1 MVERIQAEM
10 ATSIALDTLK
20 ATNSLRGLNDAVTSV
35 KNAWK
40 AQEAAAKSSGDY
52 LKASQE
58 RYNGLSREME
68 AQKNKITELQQRQKG
83 LDTST
88 KEGAESFLKY
98 ERNIQQA
105 NQKLASLESQQQRAK
120 SSMEYQTSGLAKL
133 QQEYKQMNQVS
144 DSYVNR
150 LKAEHNTRAANITS
164 ANNMKAS
171 LSNLS
176 QQYVKQSEELKRIEH
191 ASGSAS
197 DAYKRQ
203 AVRVNET
210 ATNVANMKNELKLTQ
225 AEVNRANPYGLSKYA
240 SGANGAYRAAEKMG
254 NGFHTAGQK
263 IKDMAYSS
271 SIAIV
276 GIGAVSIKG
285 AQLATNLQD
294 TFVKVNNIAT
304 TGGEKQAE
312 VTKNL
317 SQMQK
322 DGAKYSVQYGKSQ
335 QAIAEGYLEL
345 EKRGYTSTAALKAMK
360 SELQAS
366 VASGDDFN
374 DVLTVTSQV
383 VDAYG
388 MRTNNAAKMTKNT
401 KEVVNQ
407 LAYAADM
414 TATDFHDL
422 GKGMEYVGDSS
433 HAAGFKLSETA
444 SAMGILSN
452 HGLEADKAGT
462 GLRKVINSI
471 TGALS
476 DQEAA
481 QKGSASSIDS
491 LNEKIADH
499 QKKIADYQAAE
510 KAGTK
515 SSKSA
520 ASAIKTQQ
528 EAIEKLNGKIQAI
541 KSGGTNDMLSKLGI
555 SRSQLVDSN
564 GNLRDLTTIMGI
576 INEKTKNMGTAQK
589 NSVFNSLFG
598 TTGQNAGV
606 ILAQNNKELGEL
618 NEKVKKSADG
628 QGYVADLAKK
638 NMKSVKAELQQFSQ
652 AGQAVMIMIGKQ
664 MLPVISEAAVK
675 MAKAFNSK
683 EGQDG
688 LKKIAEGVAWVGD
701 KLVGLV
707 EYIGTHTGQI
717 KAFAEVFA
725 GIWAFKKISDTIGWI
740 KTAIG
745 TYKELNGVLK
755 TTAALNTA
763 ANATGSVGGKA
774 GAATTM
780 VETAATTRAAG
791 AGGGLATLSTGAKV
805 ASVASKVV
813 SGLGIAL
820 TAADV
825 GGSIATAI
833 SSKKSSDKISAASK
847 GAGAVIGG
855 GIGAILGSVIPGAG
869 TLAGGAIGSAIGDS
883 LGSTKTAQ
891 SITKKLNK
899 ALKKAFSD
907 NKITIKAPKVDAKD
921 AYSDLNKASKKYYSE
936 KQKQDLQDIK
946 LLKKNGYLTE
956 QEYQDRLKTIKEEGK
971 KANSVEKLSQSDRT
985 ALTKYY
991 SQQRQ
996 KLETSYNKTKQ
1007 KDSNKWDSIIAK
1019 DAAKYGE
1026 NSLQVQKDYKKK
1038 EQALAK
1044 DDQAKKKAVNKLTV
1058 KNATETT
1065 VEEAKLHTTLTGKI
1079 KLSNNEQV
1087 KLMDKL
1093 TKDKGRLTNK
1103 QLQDITSKSREEYNN
1118 VKKYADKK
1126 LDAAQKAADEQLKKV
1141 TKAADKQRD
1150 NVVNAA
1156 KNQYKDAK
1164 KAADKQR
1171 DDTIKAS
1178 ENQFKGNSQW
1188 AKDQRKSV
1196 RDSANKQH
1204 DDTVNAAKDQ
1214 RNKTV
1219 DSANKQHDDIV
1230 GKATSQRNKTS
1241 NAATQQRNEVVDKAY
1256 KQKDSVLDAAGKQ
1269 GNGVVNK
1276 AVLQANGSMEAASK
1290 QAKGT
1295 HSIWKGLGDFFN
1307 GLVKGFGIKSV
1318 DVKSGGDFGY
1328 KPATMQAFAT
1338 GSRGVSGG
1346 KALVGE
1352 AGIEAR
1358 YSPYSGKVDF
1368 LGTNGAQVVN
1378 LNPGDKVLNASDTAK
1393 LFQGGLGK
1401 TLPGYA
1407 KGTSSIESF
1416 LSSMTKGASDIWDD
1430 VSDATSEAIEKLTNP
1445 VKTLTDMASK
1455 IFDVNKLEVGDTGHN
1470 SSSGMVKT
1478 SIEDGF
1484 GKMLSKLKSGFESSG
1499 NAGGGKGA
1507 PSGAGVT
1514 RWRSQVV
1521 DALKANGLS
1530 TSSLM
1535 VDKVLRQI
1543 QTESGGN
1550 EKAVQGNIGDVNN
1563 ASGDLA
1569 KGLMQVISAT
1579 FNAYKFPGHSN
1590 PFNGYDSLLA
1600 GLAYAKN
1607 RYGSNLSFLGQG
1619 HGYAN
1624 GTITNTPHI
1633 ANIAEGGMTE
1643 AVIPWDLS
1651 KKSRAMELLGE
1662 TVTHFAQNTSSNTT
1676 VAESSDNN
1684 LSNMIEATNKTL
1696 NSVVELLAGILGQTT
1711 EANQSVDDIAMNKF
1725 SKAVIARAVRSA
1737 N

>member
-956 QEYQDRLKTIKEEGK
+956 QEYQDRLKNIKEEGK

-1150 NVVNAA
+1150 NIVNAA

-1676 VAESSDNN
+1676 VAESSNSN

>member
-164 ANNMKAS
+164 ANSMKAS

-176 QQYVKQSEELKRIEH
+176 QQYVKQSEELKRIEQ

-225 AEVNRANPYGLSKYA
+225 AEVNRTNPYGLSKYA

-254 NGFHTAGQK
+254 NGFHAAGQK

-285 AQLATNLQD
+285 AQAATNLQESY
-294 TFVKVNNIAT
+294 VKTLNLAT
-304 TGGEKQAE
+304 TGGEKAAE
-312 VTKNL
+312 AQKNVN
-317 SQMQK
+317 QMQK

-335 QAIAEGYLEL
+335 QAIAEGYQEL
-345 EKRGYTSTAALKAMK
+345 IKRGYTSAEALGAMK

-374 DVLTVTSQV
+374 DVLSVTSQV

-388 MRTNNAAKMTKNT
+388 MRTDNAAKMTKNT

-414 TATDFHDL
+414 TATDFQSL
-422 GKGMEYVGDSS
+422 GKGMEYVGDSAHS
-433 HAAGFKLSETA
+433 AGFKLSETSA
-444 SAMGILSN
+444 AMGILSN

-476 DQEAA
+476 DQDAA
-481 QKGSASSIDS
+481 QKGSAASIDS

-541 KSGGTNDMLSKLGI
+541 KSGGTGDMLSKLGI

-564 GNLRDLTTIMGI
+564 GNLRDMTTIMGV

-598 TTGQNAGV
+598 TTGQQAGI
-606 ILAQNNKELGEL
+606 ILAQNNKELDEL
-618 NEKVKKSADG
+618 NKKVEKSADG
-628 QGYVADLAKK
+628 QGYVANLAKK
-638 NMKSVKAELQQFSQ
+638 NMTTVKAELQQFSQ

-688 LKKIAEGVAWVGD
+688 LKKIADGVAWVGD

-745 TYKELNGVLK
+745 TYKEFNGVLK

-791 AGGGLATLSTGAKV
+791 AGGGLATVSTGAKV

-813 SGLGIAL
+813 SELGIAL

-855 GIGAILGSVIPGAG
+855 GIGAILGSIIPGAG
-869 TLAGGAIGSAIGDS
+869 TMAGAAIGAGIGDS

-907 NKITIKAPKVDAKD
+907 NKITIKAPKVDTKD

-1188 AKDQRKSV
+1188 AKDQRKNV

-1204 DDTVNAAKDQ
+1204 DETVKAAKDQ
-1214 RNKTV
+1214 RDKTV
-1219 DSANKQHDDIV
+1219 DAANKQHDDIV

-1241 NAATQQRNEVVDKAY
+1241 NAATQQRNEVVDKAD
-1256 KQKDSVLDAAGKQ
+1256 KQKNSVLDAAGKQ

-1318 DVKSGGDFGY
+1318 DVKSGGDFVY

-1346 KALVGE
+1346 EALVGE

-1378 LNPGDKVLNASDTAK
+1378 LNPGDKILNASDTAK

-1416 LSSMTKGASDIWDD
+1416 LSSMTKGASDIWED

-1530 TSSLM
+1530 TSSSM

-1579 FNAYKFPGHSN
+1579 FNAYKFPGHNN

-1600 GLAYAKN
+1600 GLNYAKHT
-1607 RYGSNLSFLGQG
+1607 YGNDLSFLGQG

-1624 GTITNTPHI
+1624 GTITNTPHL

-1662 TVTHFAQNTSSNTT
+1662 TVTHFAQNTSSNTN

>member
-203 AVRVNET
+203 AVRVNEM

-820 TAADV
+820 TASDV

-855 GIGAILGSVIPGAG
+855 GIGAILGSIIPGAG
-869 TLAGGAIGSAIGDS
+869 TMAGAAIGAGIGDS

-996 KLETSYNKTKQ
+996 KLETSYNKAKQ
-1007 KDSNKWDSIIAK
+1007 KDSNKWDSVIAK

-1103 QLQDITSKSREEYNN
+1103 QLQDITSKSREEYNS

-1126 LDAAQKAADEQLKKV
+1126 LAAAQKAADEQLKKV

-1150 NVVNAA
+1150 NIVNAA
-1156 KNQYKDAK
+1156 NNQYKDAK
-1164 KAADKQR
+1164 KAANKQR

-1178 ENQFKGNSQW
+1178 ENQFQGNSQW
-1188 AKDQRKSV
+1188 AKEQRRNV
-1196 RDSANKQH
+1196 RNHANKQR
-1204 DDTVNAAKDQ
+1204 DEAAKAARDQ
-1214 RNKTV
+1214 KNKTV
-1219 DSANKQHDDIV
+1219 ESANKQHDDIV
-1230 GKATSQRNKTS
+1230 GKATEQRNKTS
-1241 NAATQQRNEVVDKAY
+1241 NAATQQRNEVVDKAD
-1256 KQKDSVLDAAGKQ
+1256 KQKNSVIKAAGKQ

-1276 AVLQANGSMEAASK
+1276 AQLQANGSMEASSK

-1295 HSIWKGLGDFFN
+1295 HHIWKGLGDFFN
-1307 GLVKGFGIKSV
+1307 GLVKGFGIKGV
-1318 DVKSGGDFGY
+1318 EVGGADFSYTPVSMG
-1328 KPATMQAFAT
+1328 AFAT

-1352 AGIEAR
+1352 AGVEAR

-1378 LNPGDKVLNASDTAK
+1378 LNPGDKILNASDTAK

-1530 TSSLM
+1530 TSSSM

-1624 GTITNTPHI
+1624 GTITNTPHL
-1633 ANIAEGGMTE
+1633 ANIAEGGITE

-1676 VAESSDNN
+1676 VAESSNSN

>member
-176 QQYVKQSEELKRIEH
+176 QQYVKQSEELKKIEQ

-225 AEVNRANPYGLSKYA
+225 AEVNLANPYGLSKYA

-254 NGFHTAGQK
+254 NGFRTAGQK

-285 AQLATNLQD
+285 AQAATNLQESY
-294 TFVKVNNIAT
+294 VKTLNLAT
-304 TGGEKQAE
+304 TGGEKAAE
-312 VTKNL
+312 AQKNVN
-317 SQMQK
+317 QMQK

-335 QAIAEGYLEL
+335 QAIAEGYQEL
-345 EKRGYTSTAALKAMK
+345 IKRGYTSAEALGAMK

-374 DVLTVTSQV
+374 DVLSVTSQV

-388 MRTNNAAKMTKNT
+388 MRTDNAAKMTKNT

-414 TATDFHDL
+414 TATDFQSL
-422 GKGMEYVGDSS
+422 GKGMEYVGDSAHS
-433 HAAGFKLSETA
+433 AGFKLSETSA
-444 SAMGILSN
+444 AMGILSN

-476 DQEAA
+476 DQDAA
-481 QKGSASSIDS
+481 QKGSAASIDS

-541 KSGGTNDMLSKLGI
+541 KSGGTGDMLSKLGI

-564 GNLRDLTTIMGI
+564 GNLRDMTTIMGV

-598 TTGQNAGV
+598 TTGQQAGI
-606 ILAQNNKELGEL
+606 ILAQNNQELDEL
-618 NEKVKKSADG
+618 NKKVEKSADG
-628 QGYVADLAKK
+628 QGYVANLAKK
-638 NMKSVKAELQQFSQ
+638 NMTTVKAELQQFSQ

-1150 NVVNAA
+1150 NIVNAA
-1156 KNQYKDAK
+1156 NNQYKDAK
-1164 KAADKQR
+1164 KAANKQR

-1178 ENQFKGNSQW
+1178 ENQFQGNSQW
-1188 AKDQRKSV
+1188 AKEQRRNV
-1196 RDSANKQH
+1196 RNHANKQR
-1204 DDTVNAAKDQ
+1204 DEAAKAARDQ
-1214 RNKTV
+1214 KNKTV
-1219 DSANKQHDDIV
+1219 ESANKQHDDIV
-1230 GKATSQRNKTS
+1230 GKATEQRNKTS
-1241 NAATQQRNEVVDKAY
+1241 NAATQQRNEVVDKAD
-1256 KQKDSVLDAAGKQ
+1256 KQKNSVIKAAGKQ

-1276 AVLQANGSMEAASK
+1276 AQLQANDSMEASSK

-1295 HSIWKGLGDFFN
+1295 HHIWKGLGDFFN
-1307 GLVKGFGIKSV
+1307 GLVKGFGIKGV
-1318 DVKSGGDFGY
+1318 EVGGADFSYTPVSMG
-1328 KPATMQAFAT
+1328 AFAT

-1368 LGTNGAQVVN
+1368 LGTNGAQVVD
-1378 LNPGDKVLNASDTAK
+1378 LNSGDKILNASDTAK

-1430 VSDATSEAIEKLTNP
+1430 VSDAASEAIEKLTNP

-1530 TSSLM
+1530 TSSSM

-1662 TVTHFAQNTSSNTT
+1662 TVTHFAQNTSSNTN

>member
-1 MVERIQAEM
+1 M

-58 RYNGLSREME
+58 RYSGLSREME

-1416 LSSMTKGASDIWDD
+1416 LSSMTKEASDIWDD

-1676 VAESSDNN
+1676 VAESSNSN